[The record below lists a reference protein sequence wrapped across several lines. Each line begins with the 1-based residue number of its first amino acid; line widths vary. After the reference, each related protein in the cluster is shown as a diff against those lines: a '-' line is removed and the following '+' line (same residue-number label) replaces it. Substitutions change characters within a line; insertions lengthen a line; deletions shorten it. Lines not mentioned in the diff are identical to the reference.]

1 MPLSAGAQPWQ
12 KTGMSTEK
20 PRIIVADDHPIF
32 RDGISSLLSV
42 YDPDAEISQAGTY
55 DELLATARAGVSPIL
70 FVLDLRFPGM
80 DLETAVTE
88 LRREFPLAALV
99 IVSMADDRSSVDR
112 ILAAGVDGFVSK
124 AASHSAMRDA
134 FSALARGEFVN
145 VSGVGGLG
153 AATVSSRFSG
163 LTERQRH
170 VLTYI
175 AQGHSNKEIARA
187 LSISPFTV
195 RIHVSALLRS
205 LGVDTR
211 AAAASLASKYGI

>member
-1 MPLSAGAQPWQ
+1 MPLSAGPQPWQ
-12 KTGMSTEK
+12 NTGMSTEK

-32 RDGISSLLSV
+32 RDGISSLLSF
-42 YDPDAEISQAGTY
+42 YDPGAEIAQAGTY
-55 DELLATARAGVSPIL
+55 DELLATARSGGSPIL

-80 DLETAVTE
+80 DLETAAIG

-112 ILAAGVDGFVSK
+112 ILAAGVDGFISK

-134 FSALARGEFVN
+134 FAALARGEFVN

-170 VLTYI
+170 VLKYI
-175 AQGHSNKEIARA
+175 AQGQSNKEIARA

-205 LGVDTR
+205 LGVETR